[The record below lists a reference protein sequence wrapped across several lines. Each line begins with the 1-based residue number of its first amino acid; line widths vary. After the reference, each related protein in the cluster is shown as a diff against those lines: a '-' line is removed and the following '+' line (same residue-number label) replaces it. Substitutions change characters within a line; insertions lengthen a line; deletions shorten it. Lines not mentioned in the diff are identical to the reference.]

1 MWSVLAALHPG
12 NHNSDRVR
20 EYQTYATELNFDG
33 ISFPMRMA
41 DIPKFE
47 KQNQIS
53 VNVFGYEKGDVF
65 PIHITTHR
73 YDKHVYLLMR
83 SDRKQ
88 SHFCWIKDL
97 NRLLFNQKSCK
108 IAIITVLTV
117 FMNIPRRDY
126 YRIIYLIARHTDLK
140 KSNYPKR
147 KTIGCIIKSHT

>member
-41 DIPKFE
+41 DMPKFE
-47 KQNQIS
+47 EQNQIS
-53 VNVFGYEKGDVF
+53 VNVFGYEKRDVF

-73 YDKHVYLLMR
+73 YDKHVDLLMT
-83 SDRKQ
+83 SDRTK

-97 NRLLFNQKSCK
+97 NRLLFDHKSCK
-108 IAIITVLTV
+108 KSPLLLSLLSSWINQGEITTGSYTLLPDT
-117 FMNIPRRDY
+117 R
-126 YRIIYLIARHTDLK
+126 T
-140 KSNYPKR
+140 
-147 KTIGCIIKSHT
+147 